1 MTPRDAVVSPM
12 RHPPRAKATS
22 PPSLEWKKQ
31 ADRLLGAP
39 LVLAVRLLRALRRAG
54 RPAAAATGVDDARHV
69 VLCKLWGLGNLAMVL
84 PLVEAVRA
92 RHPRARIT
100 FVTLERNREL
110 LASQPG
116 LDRILTIKDHG
127 LAAPLSDLLRV
138 IRALRADRPD
148 LFLDFEQF
156 LRVSGLVARASGARF
171 VVGFD
176 TPGQDRRGLH
186 DRTAPCAPDRHMS
199 RSFAALAKA
208 AGLPTDGVPS
218 HALVVPAA
226 ARPRVAAL
234 VGEGA
239 PRPWFVLHPGS
250 GDNFPGRRWPVERF
264 AAAAARLHSRH
275 GGTLFVTGGAGERPL
290 AAELVAELAAQ
301 RIVARDFCGALD
313 LPELLALLGASDL
326 LISNDTGPV
335 HLATALRKP
344 VVALFGPNSP
354 QLYGP
359 LGASQRA
366 LYHAPPCSPC
376 LTNQNAKSSGC
387 TLPICILRISVDEVA
402 AAAEELLAPRPAE
415 RVVLS

>member
-1 MTPRDAVVSPM
+1 MNARDAIVSPM

-39 LVLAVRLLRALRRAG
+39 LVLAVRVLRSLRG
-54 RPAAAATGVDDARHV
+54 KERPAATAPGADDVRHV

-84 PLVEAVRA
+84 PLVAAVRA
-92 RHPRARIT
+92 RFQRARIT

-116 LDRILTIKDHG
+116 LDRIVTIKDHG
-127 LAAPLSDLLRV
+127 LVAPLADLLQVVRE
-138 IRALRADRPD
+138 LRADRPD

-186 DRTAPCAPDRHMS
+186 DRAAPCAPDRHMS
-199 RSFAALAKA
+199 RSFAALAEA
-208 AGLPTDGVPS
+208 AGLATDGVPS

-226 ARPRVAAL
+226 ARPRIAAL
-234 VGEGA
+234 VGESA

-264 AAAAARLHSRH
+264 AAVAARLHARH
-275 GGTLFVTGGAGERPL
+275 GGSLFVTGGAGERPL
-290 AAELVAELAAQ
+290 ASELVAELAAQ
-301 RIVARDFCGALD
+301 EIAARDLCGALD
-313 LPELLALLGASDL
+313 LPELLALLAASDL

-335 HLATALRKP
+335 HLATALRRP

-359 LGASQRA
+359 LGATGRA
-366 LYHAPPCSPC
+366 LYQPPPCSPC

-387 TLPICILRISVDEVA
+387 TLPLCILRISVDDVA
-402 AAAEELLAPRPAE
+402 AAAEELLALRPAE
-415 RVVLS
+415 RAVVS

>member
-1 MTPRDAVVSPM
+1 MTPRDAVVQPM

-39 LVLAVRLLRALRRAG
+39 LVHAFRLLRRRRGGLAAPLPEDAG
-54 RPAAAATGVDDARHV
+54 HV

-84 PLVEAVRA
+84 PLVAAVRA
-92 RHPRARIT
+92 RHPRARVT

-116 LDRILTIKDHG
+116 LDRILTIRDHG
-127 LAAPLSDLLRV
+127 CRAPLADLV
-138 IRALRADRPD
+138 QVVRALRADRPD

-156 LRVSGLVARASGARF
+156 LRVSGLLARACGASC

-176 TPGQDRRGLH
+176 TPGQMRRGLH

-199 RSFAALAKA
+199 RSFAALAQA
-208 AGLPTDGVPS
+208 AGLSTDGVPS

-226 ARPRVAAL
+226 ARPRIAAL
-234 VGEGA
+234 IHESA
-239 PRPWFVLHPGS
+239 PRPWLVLHPGS

-264 AAAAARLHSRH
+264 AAVGARLHARH
-275 GGTLFVTGGAGERPL
+275 GGSLFVTGAPGERPL
-290 AAELVAELAAQ
+290 ATELVAELAGAG
-301 RIVARDFCGALD
+301 IAARDLCGALD
-313 LPELLALLGASDL
+313 LPELLALLAESDL
-326 LISNDTGPV
+326 LLSNDTGPV
-335 HLATALRKP
+335 HLANALRRP

-354 QLYGP
+354 LLYGP
-359 LGASQRA
+359 LGAQQRA
-366 LYHAPPCSPC
+366 LYHPPPCSPC

-387 TLPICILRISVDEVA
+387 TLPICTLRIAVDEVA
-402 AAAEELLAPRPAE
+402 QAAEELLALRPSQ
-415 RVVLS
+415 RVVVP